1 MALLTMHYFSYQLNM
16 STEVQIVI
24 PDNKNS
30 CPTLEAK
37 RYPVLYLLHGHSDDS
52 LAWLRHT
59 NIEDLAYQYG
69 YIVVMPT
76 THRGYYSDAK
86 HGLRYFSYIAKELI
100 SAIDNTFPT
109 IPDRNN
115 RVIAGLSMG
124 GYGAAKI
131 ALKRPDLFSAFASF
145 SGALDPFAT
154 RCFKEQSEE
163 MLEEKMQNLE
173 NIFGPKEEFYSSD
186 CNLKVLFKNYLE
198 NSNYPIRFYLS
209 CGTED
214 PLYPCNKEYEKYLNS
229 IGMDIKLVEKS
240 GTHNWEF
247 WSEEIKNAFRF
258 FTD

>member
-16 STEVQIVI
+16 CTEVQIVI
-24 PDNKNS
+24 PDDKNS
-30 CPTLEAK
+30 CPTLGMK

-59 NIEDLAYQYG
+59 NIEDLANEYG

-100 SAIDNTFPT
+100 SAIDNIFPT
-109 IPDRNN
+109 IPNRNS

-124 GYGAAKI
+124 GYGAMKI
-131 ALKRPDLFSAFASF
+131 ALKCPDLFSAFASF

-154 RCFKEQSEE
+154 RCFKEQNEKI
-163 MLEEKMQNLE
+163 LEEKMNNLVD
-173 NIFGPKEEFYSSD
+173 IFGSEEEFYISD
-186 CNLKVLFKNYLE
+186 NNLKVLAKAYMLDN
-198 NSNYPIRFYLS
+198 NYPIRFYIS

-214 PLYPCNKEYEKYLNS
+214 PLHPCNKDFEKYLNT
-229 IGMDIKLVEKS
+229 IGMEFKLIERP

-247 WSEEIKNAFRF
+247 WSEEIKRAFCF
-258 FTD
+258 FTK